1 MLKIPSVCLLALALT
16 VSPVFADF
24 FPIGKDTRDPGS
36 STPETNSAS
45 DWNYDSTRTAISD
58 VGDTADSHDAV
69 ELSAKPDE
77 QNTISPAIGPST
89 LCDALVASAQANGLP
104 VVFFSNLIWQESRF
118 HPDAVS
124 RAGAL
129 GIAQFMPNT
138 AAAVGLENPLDPQ
151 QALPASARLLAKLYR
166 EFGNLGLAAAAYNA
180 GGKRV
185 SDWLSKDTVLPK
197 ETRDYVLTITGRPVE
212 QWSPASSQG
221 STLSPA
227 KKMPCLDVAIF
238 AAANED
244 ATSRETPAPEKSD
257 TESGRVA
264 GVLQSARLI
273 NREAL
278 LSRVADMHERWAGLR
293 KHWAALSASRH
304 SPAELPMDVGL
315 AQSKKASAKKP
326 IRVAD
331 ASLDAS
337 HKGKSDRFGKRRHIA
352 TNS

>member
-1 MLKIPSVCLLALALT
+1 M
-16 VSPVFADF
+16 
-24 FPIGKDTRDPGS
+24 
-36 STPETNSAS
+36 
-45 DWNYDSTRTAISD
+45 
-58 VGDTADSHDAV
+58 
-69 ELSAKPDE
+69 
-77 QNTISPAIGPST
+77 

-129 GIAQFMPNT
+129 GIAQFMPKT
-138 AAAVGLENPLDPQ
+138 AAAVGLENPLDPL

-185 SDWLSKDTVLPK
+185 SDWLSKGTVLPK
-197 ETRDYVLTITGRPVE
+197 ETRDYVLTITRRSVE
-212 QWSPASSQG
+212 QWSPSISQG

-227 KKMPCLDVAIF
+227 KKMPCRDVAIF
-238 AAANED
+238 AAAAANED
-244 ATSRETPAPEKSD
+244 ATWRETPAAEKSD

-264 GVLQSARLI
+264 GVLQSARLT

-278 LSRVADMHERWAGLR
+278 LSRVADMRERWAGLR
-293 KHWAALSASRH
+293 KHWAALSASGH
-304 SPAELPMDVGL
+304 SPAELPTDVGL

-331 ASLDAS
+331 ISSEAN
-337 HKGKSDRFGKRRHIA
+337 HKNKPERLAKRRHI
-352 TNS
+352 TTSS